1 MHNGEGRVAAG
12 SYNLALLH
20 RGFARE
26 RRQPGLGPPSRDR
39 RSLSMLF
46 FRASVM
52 ADITTLLGS
61 IRSGT
66 SDANALF
73 EMLYQELRSLAHQ
86 QANRQFSPAGPAI
99 HTTTLVHEAY
109 LRFHSV
115 GELRVEDRRH
125 FLAYAS
131 HVMRSIVVD
140 HARSQLAL
148 KRGAGSAPVTLN
160 TDISSSVTASDGEV
174 IRVHDA
180 LAELAAIDERLGKIV
195 EMKYFGGMTED
206 EIADVLE
213 VSLRTVQRDWEK
225 AKLFLSATLQSDDG

>member
-1 MHNGEGRVAAG
+1 
-12 SYNLALLH
+12 
-20 RGFARE
+20 
-26 RRQPGLGPPSRDR
+26 
-39 RSLSMLF
+39 MLF
-46 FRASVM
+46 FRALAM

-73 EMLYQELRSLAHQ
+73 EMLYRELRSLAHKQ
-86 QANRQFSPAGPAI
+86 SSRQSAPAGPAI

-109 LRFHSV
+109 LRFQSV
-115 GELRVEDRRH
+115 GDLRVEDRRH

-148 KRGAGSAPVTLN
+148 KRGAGSAPLTLN
-160 TDISSSVTASDGEV
+160 TDIASSVTASDAEV

-180 LAELAAIDERLGKIV
+180 LAELGALDERLGKVV
-195 EMKYFGGMTED
+195 EMKYFGGMTEE

-225 AKLFLSATLQSDDG
+225 ARLFLSATLQSHGG

>member
-1 MHNGEGRVAAG
+1 
-12 SYNLALLH
+12 
-20 RGFARE
+20 
-26 RRQPGLGPPSRDR
+26 
-39 RSLSMLF
+39 
-46 FRASVM
+46 M

-61 IRSGT
+61 IRSGA

-73 EMLYQELRSLAHQ
+73 ELLYQELRSLAHE
-86 QANRQFSPAGPAI
+86 QASRQAPAGSAI

-160 TDISSSVTASDGEV
+160 TDIASSVTASDGEV

-180 LAELAAIDERLGKIV
+180 LAELSAIDERLGKIV

-225 AKLFLSATLQSDDG
+225 ARLFLSATLQDHDG